1 MIPHGVEVYVGID
14 AIDLRWGFDRL
25 CGVVAEKL
33 GRNARSGALFVL
45 FGRRRTAV
53 KVLYCDRTGV
63 CVFYKRLDAGTF
75 RVPEPAM
82 AGDAARMIDE
92 RALDDLLDGIDLE
105 PVSRRRITH

>member
-1 MIPHGVEVYVGID
+1 MIPHGVEVYV
-14 AIDLRWGFDRL
+14 AIDPIDMRWGFDRL
-25 CGVVAEKL
+25 CGVVAERL

-53 KVLYCDRTGV
+53 TVLYCDRTGV
-63 CVFYKRLDAGTF
+63 IVVYKRLDAGTF
-75 RVPEPAM
+75 RVPEPAIE
-82 AGDAARMIDE
+82 GDAARMLDE

>member
-1 MIPHGVEVYVGID
+1 
-14 AIDLRWGFDRL
+14 
-25 CGVVAEKL
+25 
-33 GRNARSGALFVL
+33 
-45 FGRRRTAV
+45 V

-82 AGDAARMIDE
+82 VGDAARMIDE
-92 RALDDLLDGIDLE
+92 RALDDLLDGIDLD